1 MTINITLLLV
11 MAVLYAIGVYLVTER
26 SLTRILLGMMLITN
40 ATNLLILA
48 TGGLAGLAP
57 IVTGEASAD
66 VDRYNDPLPQ
76 AMMLTAIVISF
87 AVTAFFVAL
96 IYRAWV
102 ISRQDEVEDDDED
115 KRVAS
120 QPIYD
125 AEDDAELQAETS
137 EFGADP
143 NVDYELTQREQARRE
158 ALAGPRAIGASE
170 QLIPFDADESPGSHR
185 RDNKVVHRKPRGHRK
200 GEF

>member
-1 MTINITLLLV
+1 MTINLTLLTV
-11 MAVLYAIGVYLVTER
+11 MAVLYTVGVYLVTER

-57 IVTGEASAD
+57 IVTGESPPNANEM
-66 VDRYNDPLPQ
+66 NDPLPQ

-102 ISRQDEVEDDDED
+102 ISRQDEVEDDVED
-115 KRVAS
+115 IRVAS
-120 QPIYD
+120 QPVYD
-125 AEDDAELQAETS
+125 AEDDAELEAETS
-137 EFGADP
+137 EFGEDP
-143 NVDYELTQREQARRE
+143 NVDYELTQREHQRKQFPS
-158 ALAGPRAIGASE
+158 GPRAIGASE
-170 QLIPFDADESPGSHR
+170 QPIPVDADESPGSHR
-185 RDNKVVHRKPRGHRK
+185 RDNKVVNRTLRRHRG

>member
-1 MTINITLLLV
+1 MTINLTLLTV
-11 MAVLYAIGVYLVTER
+11 MAVLYTIGVYLVTER

-57 IVTGEASAD
+57 IVTGEAEANANGM
-66 VDRYNDPLPQ
+66 NDPLPQ

-102 ISRQDEVEDDDED
+102 ISRQDEVEDDVED
-115 KRVAS
+115 IRVAS
-120 QPIYD
+120 QPVYD
-125 AEDDAELQAETS
+125 AEEDAELEAETS

-143 NVDYELTQREQARRE
+143 NVDYDLTQLHKPRKQFP
-158 ALAGPRAIGASE
+158 AGPRAIGASE
-170 QLIPFDADESPGSHR
+170 QLIPVDADESPGSHR
-185 RDNKVVHRKPRGHRK
+185 RDNKVVHRKPRRHRG